1 MKRLFLILAIAFT
14 TMLQSQ
20 AGGYKVYYIAH
31 NSLDRIKS
39 LVDRLSDEYDRAIES
54 GWEAIFY
61 LANRQKP
68 IIATTDDGRDAFNEL
83 ISKLQLSSEL
93 ELDFDYDN
101 NSLINLFDKHP
112 FTDNIGNILPEYD
125 YIDVTFYVNSD
136 FWDKEGN
143 EDLIGSLYYAL
154 DCENNRRIQF
164 AVYRR
169 EEDTFNIA
177 NEKRPLGPKVAGSF
191 LDTFDIFTY

>member
-14 TMLQSQ
+14 AMLQSQ

-31 NSLDRIKS
+31 NSLDRVSS
-39 LVDRLSDEYDRAIES
+39 LVDRLISDYDRATES

-68 IIATTDDGRDAFNEL
+68 IIATTNDGRDAFNEL

-101 NSLINLFDKHP
+101 DALLSLFDKLP
-112 FTDNIGNILPEYD
+112 FTDNVGNILPEYD
-125 YIDVTFYVNSD
+125 YVDFTFYVNSD
-136 FWDKEGN
+136 FWGKEGN
-143 EDLIGSLYYAL
+143 EDLIGSLSYAL

-164 AVYRR
+164 AVYSR
-169 EEDTFNIA
+169 EEDPILIA
-177 NEKRPLGPKVAGSF
+177 DEKHPLGPKVTGDF
-191 LDTFDIFTY
+191 LNTFDIFTY